1 MWTLNVRLKNFVS
14 TLLLAMLVWFC
25 GSAVAMAADWRKIG
39 GSAAAGAVIGGV
51 TRGKS
56 GAVLG
61 AIAGGAGGYVW
72 DQATRDDRYRYEPR
86 SKTESAEI
94 IGASTVA
101 GAAAGGVVGGKTG
114 ALIGAAAG
122 AAGGYIYD
130 RKTNNRDRGIFY
142 RRY

>member
-1 MWTLNVRLKNFVS
+1 MWTLNVRPRNLVS
-14 TLLLAMLVWFC
+14 VLLLAMLVWFSAS
-25 GSAVAMAADWRKIG
+25 SAVIAADWKKIG
-39 GSAAAGAVIGGV
+39 GSAAAGAVIGGI

-61 AIAGGAGGYVW
+61 GIAGGAGGYVW
-72 DQATRDDRYRYEPR
+72 DQAIRERYRYEPR
-86 SKTESAEI
+86 SKTKSAEI

-130 RKTNNRDRGIFY
+130 RKTNNRDRGIFD
-142 RRY
+142 RRF